1 MTTTPAYMNGR
12 KKWSRPQ
19 AMVWCDETPSVDTD
33 GNFIPVGYELGT
45 DPADISET
53 NLQSLRT
60 IYGVQPS
67 FLILSD
73 HNRSQIGITNER
85 IEQRQRMANGTM
97 RSFFIADKLTIDT
110 SWTMLPSRSFKNYP
124 NFNDP
129 SQTSGSSGKP
139 SLITSK
145 EVDHDNDSETP
156 PETRSIPA
164 YGSLYE
170 ADQQYTADG
179 GAGGG
184 EMLDW
189 YENHTGPFWVL
200 LSYDKYANFGSDED
214 ARQKLSKYS
223 QAIQMYISNFN
234 YSIVKRGGNNF
245 DMWDVSVTLEEV

>member
-1 MTTTPAYMNGR
+1 MTTTSKEYMSGR

-19 AMVWCDETPSVDTD
+19 AMVWCDEMPTLDID
-33 GNFIPVGYELGT
+33 GNFIPVGYELGS
-45 DPADISET
+45 DPTDISEED
-53 NLQSLRT
+53 LER
-60 IYGVQPS
+60 S

-110 SWTMLPSRSFKNYP
+110 SWSMLPSRSFKNYP
-124 NFNDP
+124 NFKNEDTNPSQSIDTSGDATLLINTKSVDRDNDP
-129 SQTSGSSGKP
+129 
-139 SLITSK
+139 
-145 EVDHDNDSETP
+145 ETP
-156 PETRSIPA
+156 NTLVNINA

-170 ADQQYTADG
+170 KDQQYTADG

-200 LSYDKYANFGSDED
+200 LSYDKYANFGNDNA
-214 ARQKLSKYS
+214 ARQKLAKYS

>member
-1 MTTTPAYMNGR
+1 MNGR
-12 KKWSRPQ
+12 KKWARPQ
-19 AMVWCDETPSVDTD
+19 AMVWCDQDPSLDID
-33 GNFIPVGYELGT
+33 GNFIPVGYELGSDT
-45 DPADISET
+45 SDISGAE
-53 NLQSLRT
+53 L
-60 IYGVQPS
+60 QPS

-97 RSFFIADKLTIDT
+97 RSFFIADKLTVDT
-110 SWTMLPSRSFKNYP
+110 SWSMLPSRGFKDYPSFN
-124 NFNDP
+124 NESP
-129 SQTSGSSGKP
+129 SIGKPQLTAQPYSGGEEIPAVPSGSK
-139 SLITSK
+139 
-145 EVDHDNDSETP
+145 
-156 PETRSIPA
+156 
-164 YGSLYE
+164 LYAQE
-170 ADQQYTADG
+170 QYTADG

-200 LSYDKYANFGSDED
+200 LSYDKYANFGSDEN
-214 ARQKLSKYS
+214 ARQQLGKYS

>member
-1 MTTTPAYMNGR
+1 MTTTSSAYMDGR

-19 AMVWCDETPSVDTD
+19 AMVWCDERPRVDTS
-33 GNFIPVGYELGT
+33 GRYIPSGYELGSDDT
-45 DPADISET
+45 SSET
-53 NLQSLRT
+53 
-60 IYGVQPS
+60 

-73 HNRSQIGITNER
+73 HNRAEISMTNER

-97 RSFFIADKLTIDT
+97 RSFFIADKLNVST
-110 SWTMLPSRSFKNYP
+110 SWSMLPSRSFKNYP
-124 NFNDP
+124 SFKNEDSDTNPMID
-129 SQTSGSSGKP
+129 TSGLATLQVSTKN
-139 SLITSK
+139 
-145 EVDHDNDSETP
+145 VDRDNNPLTP
-156 PETRSIPA
+156 NTPVNISA

-200 LSYDKYANFGSDED
+200 LSYDKYANFGSDNT
-214 ARQKLSKYS
+214 ARQKLGQYS
-223 QAIQMYISNFN
+223 QAIQMYISDFS

>member
-1 MTTTPAYMNGR
+1 MTTTPAYMLGR

-19 AMVWCDETPSVDTD
+19 AMIWCDEAPTLDID
-33 GNFIPVGYELGT
+33 GNFIPVGYELGSDT
-45 DPADISET
+45 TNVSED
-53 NLQSLRT
+53 LEQ
-60 IYGVQPS
+60 S

-73 HNRSQIGITNER
+73 HNRSQIGISNDR

-110 SWTMLPSRSFKNYP
+110 SWSMLPSRSFKDYP
-124 NFNDP
+124 GFNNEDTN
-129 SQTSGSSGKP
+129 SSSTIDTSGKP
-139 SLITSK
+139 QLLAQPYSGGA
-145 EVDHDNDSETP
+145 E
-156 PETRSIPA
+156 IPA
-164 YGSLYE
+164 VPSGSKLYPQE
-170 ADQQYTADG
+170 QYTADG

-214 ARQKLSKYS
+214 ARQKLGKYS

>member
-1 MTTTPAYMNGR
+1 MTTTTKEYMSGR

-19 AMVWCDETPSVDTD
+19 AMVWCDEAPTLDID
-33 GNFIPVGYELGT
+33 GNFIPVGYELGS
-45 DPADISET
+45 DPADISIQ
-53 NLQSLRT
+53 NLER
-60 IYGVQPS
+60 S

-73 HNRSQIGITNER
+73 HNRSQIGIANER

-97 RSFFIADKLTIDT
+97 RSFFIADKLIIDT
-110 SWTMLPSRSFKNYP
+110 SWSMLPSRSFKNYP
-124 NFNDP
+124 NFNNQDTDP
-129 SQTSGSSGKP
+129 SSSIDNSGKAN
-139 SLITSK
+139 LLVASK
-145 EVDHDNDSETP
+145 SVDRDNDSETP
-156 PETRSIPA
+156 NTSVNISA

-170 ADQQYTADG
+170 TDQQYTADG

-200 LSYDKYANFGSDED
+200 LSYDKYANFGSDNA
-214 ARQKLSKYS
+214 ARQKLGKYS

>member
-1 MTTTPAYMNGR
+1 MTTTPAYMLGR
-12 KKWSRPQ
+12 KKWARPQ
-19 AMVWCDETPSVDTD
+19 AMIWCDEAPTVDLD
-33 GNFIPVGYELGT
+33 GNFIPVGYELGSDT
-45 DPADISET
+45 ADITGAE
-53 NLQSLRT
+53 L
-60 IYGVQPS
+60 QPS

-73 HNRSQIGITNER
+73 HNRSQIGMTNER

-97 RSFFIADKLTIDT
+97 RSFFIADKLSVDT
-110 SWTMLPSRSFKNYP
+110 SWSMLPSRSFKDYP
-124 NFNDP
+124 GFNNEDTNSSP
-129 SQTSGSSGKP
+129 TIDNSGKP
-139 SLITSK
+139 ELLAQPYSGGA
-145 EVDHDNDSETP
+145 E
-156 PETRSIPA
+156 IPA
-164 YGSLYE
+164 VPYGSKFYSQE
-170 ADQQYTADG
+170 QYTADG

-214 ARQKLSKYS
+214 ARQKLNKYS